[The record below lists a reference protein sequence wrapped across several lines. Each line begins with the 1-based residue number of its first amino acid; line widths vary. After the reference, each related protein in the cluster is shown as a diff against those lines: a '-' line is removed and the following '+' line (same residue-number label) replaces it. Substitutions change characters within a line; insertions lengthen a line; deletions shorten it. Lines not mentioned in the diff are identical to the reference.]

1 MCMHSDG
8 AGGEALECKTGG
20 KLSMDGQKVF
30 RFAVKRVP
38 EVIGELMHRM
48 NITDEQV
55 DYYILHQANLRI
67 VESVVKRL
75 GIDMEKVP
83 VNIERMGN
91 TSSAS
96 VPILLDELCKDGT
109 LKPGMNMVM
118 AGFGA
123 GLSWGAGYIT
133 I

>member
-1 MCMHSDG
+1 
-8 AGGEALECKTGG
+8 
-20 KLSMDGQKVF
+20 
-30 RFAVKRVP
+30 
-38 EVIGELMHRM
+38 MHRM

-109 LKPGMNMVM
+109 LKPGMNMVL